1 MQKKLDSQ
9 RYKIKNKT
17 SKTKVEN
24 LEFIFKIGLKK
35 KKREKQVIK
44 NKN

>member
-35 KKREKQVIK
+35 KKEGKVGYK
-44 NKN
+44 K

>member
-9 RYKIKNKT
+9 KYNIKNKT

-24 LEFIFKIGLKK
+24 LEFIFKIGL
-35 KKREKQVIK
+35 
-44 NKN
+44 

>member
-24 LEFIFKIGLKK
+24 LEFIFKKILKK
-35 KKREKQVIK
+35 KKEGKVGYK
-44 NKN
+44 K